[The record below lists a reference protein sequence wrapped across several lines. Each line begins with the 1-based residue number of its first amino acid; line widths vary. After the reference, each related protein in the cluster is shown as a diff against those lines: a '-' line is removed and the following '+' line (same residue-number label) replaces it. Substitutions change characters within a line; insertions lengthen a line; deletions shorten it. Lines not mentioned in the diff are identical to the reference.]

1 MDDRVCI
8 FERKTE
14 RPPPPELM
22 IGPAFGRTV
31 GGGVFFLNVFQPANF
46 AFSRAATGGGTNGVT
61 SPPMDAIC
69 LTSVAVIGRTAGE
82 AGRNTVCTSAAITAF
97 MPAISIS

>member
-1 MDDRVCI
+1 MDDCVCI

-14 RPPPPELM
+14 RPPPPEL
-22 IGPAFGRTV
+22 IIAGLQPDRRW
-31 GGGVFFLNVFQPANF
+31 GVFFLNVFQPANF
-46 AFSRAATGGGTNGVT
+46 AFSRAATGGGTKGVT